1 MQETRRYIL
10 DILKEHGESTV
21 DDLVAELRTLRGD
34 SITAVTVRHH
44 LNELLKEN
52 LVMCPQLLHRTSPGR
67 PRHVYTLTEDAK
79 EHFPN
84 NYQPLASRLLEQLA
98 EQFPPQQVNVI
109 LQGVADQMAAE
120 AEIPNAPMN
129 QRLDKVVNYLNEHG
143 YNASWERNDAES
155 YILRTTNCPYHHI
168 AETSHSLCEM
178 DMRLIASLLGRV
190 PRLMSRMSDGGS
202 SCAYMIPE

>member
-10 DILKEHGESTV
+10 DILKDRGESTV
-21 DDLVAELRTLRGD
+21 DDLVAELRTLRSD

-67 PRHVYTLTEDAK
+67 PRHIYTLTEDAK
-79 EHFPN
+79 DHFPN
-84 NYQPLASRLLEQLA
+84 NYQPLASRLLQQIT

-109 LQGVADQMAAE
+109 LQGVAEQMAAE
-120 AEIPNAPMN
+120 AGIADMPLTE
-129 QRLDKVVNYLNEHG
+129 RLDKVVAYLNEHG
-143 YNASWERNDAES
+143 YKASWEKLDEES
-155 YILRTTNCPYHHI
+155 YVLRTTNCPYHHI

-190 PRLMSRMSDGGS
+190 PRLMSRMSEGGS